1 VVITSTKEFSISK
14 GSLFRLLF
22 VSYMV
27 RRKIVIALFAV
38 LFIVSFWYSEGISGM
53 QYILLGWLLLYVLF
67 FTGYFFVYI
76 YQNRKSGIFDKIRI
90 DFLENDLIVHT
101 KNSPEQIVSYK
112 NIIRS
117 KELLGYE
124 LLYLSSN
131 SFIAI
136 PKNSFNSPEV
146 FSEIKKNFG

>member
-1 VVITSTKEFSISK
+1 MVITSTKEFSISK

-22 VSYMV
+22 VSYLA

-38 LFIVSFWYSEGISGM
+38 LFIISFWYSDGISGM
-53 QYILLGWLLLYVLF
+53 QYILLGWLMLYVLF

-76 YQNRKSGIFDKIRI
+76 FQNRKSGIFDKIKI
-90 DFLENDLIVHT
+90 DFLENDLIVHP

-112 NIIRS
+112 RVTHA

-136 PKNSFNSPEV
+136 PKDAFNSRGV
-146 FSEIKKNFG
+146 YSEIKKNFG